1 MYKSRRSFGK
11 RTITWRR
18 PGKIKQFNRFS
29 KAGLSFSSKAKR
41 MKRHNLLVA
50 KRLGGTGKYQKFL
63 RASDIKPRF
72 GTFRGGRKY
81 R

>member
-11 RTITWRR
+11 RAITWRR
-18 PGKIKQFNRFS
+18 PGKIKQFNRLS
-29 KAGLSFSSKAKR
+29 KVGIPFSSKAKR
-41 MKRHNLLVA
+41 IRRHNLLVA

-63 RASDIKPRF
+63 RASDIKPKF
-72 GTFRGGRKY
+72 GSFRGGRRY